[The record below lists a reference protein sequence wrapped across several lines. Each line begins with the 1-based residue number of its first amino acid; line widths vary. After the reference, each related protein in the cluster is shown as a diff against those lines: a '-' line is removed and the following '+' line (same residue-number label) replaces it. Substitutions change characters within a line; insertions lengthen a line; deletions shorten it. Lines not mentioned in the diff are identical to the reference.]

1 MGPETSSSDAL
12 FHLSE
17 TIEDGQASASDDG
30 SLVKMPAMSKRKGFS
45 GLTRRTKATTKN
57 LLRLD
62 GAPEDGRSEEGGE
75 GLLDDMKH
83 DPAFNSSQ
91 LIKKKTVRP
100 GKTAHKTLGAIQSI
114 GNAVVHPMQSA
125 RSTVTKT
132 TANQLSKAERP
143 FISQKSDVEFLQAH
157 ENLNRA
163 ESTSP
168 SKQGTSEEE
177 QESLIGGHRDK
188 IREMEENRES
198 LRAAWTTS
206 RHVRRV
212 RVVPKRQINLPDNEC
227 FVERDKHGAFV
238 RYDWLKWLGYV
249 MLHRSRRFD
258 RVLMSRG
265 RILSTIRK
273 TSAPNTLMTLKS
285 FPLILIAH
293 VIILN
298 EW

>member
-1 MGPETSSSDAL
+1 MGPETSSCDAV

-17 TIEDGQASASDDG
+17 TIEDGQASSSDNG
-30 SLVKMPAMSKRKGFS
+30 SLVKMPAMSKRHGFS
-45 GLTRRTKATTKN
+45 GLTRRTKATTKKF
-57 LLRLD
+57 LKLD
-62 GAPEDGRSEEGGE
+62 GAPEDARSEERRE

-91 LIKKKTVRP
+91 LIKKKSFRP
-100 GKTAHKTLGAIQSI
+100 GKTADKTLGAIHSI

-125 RSTVTKT
+125 RRTVTRT

-157 ENLNRA
+157 ESLNRA

-212 RVVPKRQINLPDNEC
+212 RVVPKRQINLPDNEYC
-227 FVERDKHGAFV
+227 VERDDHGAFV
-238 RYDWLKWLGYV
+238 RYNWLKWLGYV
-249 MLHRSRRFD
+249 KLHRSRWFD

-273 TSAPNTLMTLKS
+273 TSAPNTSMTLKS

>member
-1 MGPETSSSDAL
+1 MAPETSSSDAL

-17 TIEDGQASASDDG
+17 TVEDGQASSSDDG
-30 SLVKMPAMSKRKGFS
+30 SLMKMPAMSKRKGFS
-45 GLTRRTKATTKN
+45 GLTRRTKATTKKF
-57 LLRLD
+57 LKLD
-62 GAPEDGRSEEGGE
+62 GAPEDGRSEEGEE

-91 LIKKKTVRP
+91 LNKKKTFRP
-100 GKTAHKTLGAIQSI
+100 RKTADKTIGAIQYI
-114 GNAVVHPMQSA
+114 GNALVHPMQSA
-125 RSTVTKT
+125 RSTVTRT

-163 ESTSP
+163 ESISP
-168 SKQGTSEEE
+168 SKWGTSEEE

-212 RVVPKRQINLPDNEC
+212 RVVPKRQINLPDNKY
-227 FVERDKHGAFV
+227 FVERDNHGAFV
-238 RYDWLKWLGYV
+238 RFVWLKWLGYV

-265 RILSTIRK
+265 RILFTIRK

-298 EW
+298 EL

>member
-17 TIEDGQASASDDG
+17 TIEDGQASSGDDG
-30 SLVKMPAMSKRKGFS
+30 SLVKMPAMSKKKRFS
-45 GLTRRTKATTKN
+45 GLTRRTKATTKRF
-57 LLRLD
+57 LQLD
-62 GAPEDGRSEEGGE
+62 GAPEDGRSEEGVE
-75 GLLDDMKH
+75 GLLDDIKH
-83 DPAFNSSQ
+83 DPSFNSSQ
-91 LIKKKTVRP
+91 LIKKKTLRP
-100 GKTAHKTLGAIQSI
+100 GKTAEKTLGAIQSI

-125 RSTVTKT
+125 RSAVTRT

-163 ESTSP
+163 ESTSA
-168 SKQGTSEEE
+168 SKLGTSEEE
-177 QESLIGGHRDK
+177 QESLIGGHQSK
-188 IREMEENRES
+188 IREMEDNRES

-212 RVVPKRQINLPDNEC
+212 RVVPKRQINLPDNEY
-227 FVERDKHGAFV
+227 FVERDNHGAFV

-249 MLHRSRRFD
+249 MLYRSRRFD
-258 RVLMSRG
+258 RVLISCG
-265 RILSTIRK
+265 RILSTIPK

>member
-17 TIEDGQASASDDG
+17 TVEDGQASSSDDG
-30 SLVKMPAMSKRKGFS
+30 SLVKMPAMPKRKGFS
-45 GLTRRTKATTKN
+45 GLTRRTKATTKKF
-57 LLRLD
+57 LKLD

-75 GLLDDMKH
+75 GRQDDMKH

-91 LIKKKTVRP
+91 LIKKKTLRP
-100 GKTAHKTLGAIQSI
+100 GKTADKSLGAIQYI

-125 RSTVTKT
+125 KSTVTRT

-168 SKQGTSEEE
+168 SKQGTTEEE

-188 IREMEENRES
+188 IQEMEENRES

-212 RVVPKRQINLPDNEC
+212 RVIPKRQINLPDNKY
-227 FVERDKHGAFV
+227 FVERDDHGAFV
-238 RYDWLKWLGYV
+238 RFDWLKWLGYV
-249 MLHRSRRFD
+249 MPHRSRQFD